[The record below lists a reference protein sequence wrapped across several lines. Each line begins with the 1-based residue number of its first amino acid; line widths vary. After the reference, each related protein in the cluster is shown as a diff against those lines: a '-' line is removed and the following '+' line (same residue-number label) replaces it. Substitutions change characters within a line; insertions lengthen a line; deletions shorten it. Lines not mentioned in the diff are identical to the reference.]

1 MRNLDQIGRFF
12 FAIPIIVFGMQYVA
26 LGSYQGGLPPVP
38 PWTPGGAV
46 GAYLVGAILIAAGLS
61 IAINKMARVSALM
74 IAVLF
79 LLCVIF
85 FHFLPFSA
93 VLHNGNDRT
102 RAFEPLALSGAALA
116 LAALLPTEGS
126 GAGTSRYD
134 DKLILFG
141 RLLFGPSMVIFG
153 IQHFM
158 YAQFL
163 ATLVMSLAI
172 TTAVQARIAGIML
185 GVMFLLWVLFLHAPR
200 VLANLHNQ
208 DELTSLFVALAFSGR
223 AFIFAAAIPGCIPAT
238 ER

>member
-1 MRNLDQIGRFF
+1 
-12 FAIPIIVFGMQYVA
+12 
-26 LGSYQGGLPPVP
+26 
-38 PWTPGGAV
+38 
-46 GAYLVGAILIAAGLS
+46 
-61 IAINKMARVSALM
+61 
-74 IAVLF
+74 
-79 LLCVIF
+79 
-85 FHFLPFSA
+85 
-93 VLHNGNDRT
+93 
-102 RAFEPLALSGAALA
+102 
-116 LAALLPTEGS
+116 
-126 GAGTSRYD
+126 
-134 DKLILFG
+134 
-141 RLLFGPSMVIFG
+141 MVIFG

-208 DELTSLFVALAFSGR
+208 DELTSLFVALVFSGR